1 MSRLPN
7 LECILCQLNN
17 ERGGITLALD
27 RDMSQS
33 KASSENQFLY
43 LDQEDFKSKF
53 TSEKDAGRIRF
64 YVEGASCGKCVRKI
78 EELALNVQGLKS
90 LRFDLGTGLA
100 EAEIDPDRLAFSQ
113 LAENIRGLGYNPIPL
128 TPETPSDSLQKTE
141 DRRELIRLGVGAAC
155 AGNIMTFSFATYLG
169 APTEFSGLFQT
180 LSFVLY
186 LPVLFYVAMPF
197 YVGALRSLR
206 LKQISIDLPM
216 AIASLS
222 GFVFSTV
229 QWLRGHDDIY
239 FDSLSGFLFLILLA
253 RALQK
258 RLQRKFLRPQEL
270 MESLRLERVRRIS
283 RTGWDWTPIE
293 SLRAG
298 ERILLCSPETLP
310 AECELLSSRAHFSLA
325 WLSGESRPKTFLRGS
340 TVPAGARLLSGEAHL
355 LAKKPLRETGFGQ
368 ILGEIQSFTLS
379 NNRMVSISDRWAQ
392 WLLGIV
398 LTTALVFLASYWSF
412 SSEEAIHRALAL
424 IILACP
430 CAMAFGTPL
439 AFAAG
444 LRRAQKAGLIVRNA
458 DIFEKCAGVETVFFD
473 KTGTLTESDLAL
485 LPAPQPVP
493 GVYQKVVLALENE
506 SMHPIAFSFRQAFGS
521 HIQLPPVDGL
531 TEKPGFGVSGFVY
544 GKFYEIR
551 KNTKP
556 NSQVSC
562 TLFEDQQPIQT
573 FVFQAR
579 LKPRVNETLAAI
591 RALGKRVILLSG
603 DTREVSLS
611 VGRSLGFSAQDILSE
626 MDPAGK
632 LAAVSE
638 NPRSMMVGDGVNDS
652 LAMMHAQVGV
662 AVSGGMETALRS
674 ADVYLSE
681 QSLDGIRMLFAI
693 SARCMRTIKIN
704 LLISLFYNVVGGVLA
719 LLGYIDPLAAA
730 LLMPLSSGFI
740 LLSTWFSSRKS

>member
-1 MSRLPN
+1 MARFPN
-7 LECILCQLNN
+7 LECIFCQLNN
-17 ERGGITLALD
+17 QRGGIALAMED
-27 RDMSQS
+27 EMSHG
-33 KASSENQFLY
+33 KAHSENQFLY
-43 LDQEDFKSKF
+43 LDQEDFKSKY
-53 TSEKDAGRIRF
+53 TSEQNAGRIRF

-78 EELALNVQGLKS
+78 EELSLNVAGLKS

-100 EAEIDPDRLAFSQ
+100 EAEIDPRQLAFSS
-113 LAENIRGLGYNPIPL
+113 LAEKIRALGYNPIPL
-128 TPETPSDSLQKTE
+128 TPETASESLQKIE

-169 APTEFSGLFQT
+169 APREFSDLFQA
-180 LSFVLY
+180 LSFTLY
-186 LPVLFYVAMPF
+186 LPVLFYVALPF
-197 YVGALRSLR
+197 YFGALRSLR
-206 LKQISIDLPM
+206 LKQISIDLPL

-222 GFVFSTV
+222 GFAFSTI
-229 QWLRGHDDIY
+229 QWLRGYDDIY
-239 FDSLSGFLFLILLA
+239 FDSLSGFVFLILLS
-253 RALQK
+253 RAIQK
-258 RLQRKFLRPQEL
+258 RMQRKFLRPQEL
-270 MESLRLERVRRIS
+270 LESLRLERVRRVS

-298 ERILLCSPETLP
+298 ERVLLLSPETLP

-355 LAKKPLRETGFGQ
+355 VARKPLRETGFGQ
-368 ILGEIQSFTLS
+368 ILSEVQSFSLS

-392 WLLGIV
+392 WLLGLV
-398 LTTALVFLASYWSF
+398 LTSALVFLASYWF
-412 SSEEAIHRALAL
+412 VSSEEAIRRSLAL

-439 AFAAG
+439 ALAAA
-444 LRRAQKAGLIVRNA
+444 LRRAQKSGLIVRNA
-458 DIFEKCAGVETVFFD
+458 DIFEKCVGVDTVFFD

-485 LPAPQPVP
+485 VSPPQPIP

-521 HIQLPPVDGL
+521 HTQLPPVDGL
-531 TEKPGFGVSGFVY
+531 TEKPGFGVSGFIY

-562 TLFEDQQPIQT
+562 TLFEDQHPIQT

-579 LKPRVNETLAAI
+579 LKPGVHETLQAI

-603 DTREVSLS
+603 DTREVSQV
-611 VGRSLGFSAQDILSE
+611 VGKMLGFRRQDILAE

-632 LAAVSE
+632 LAAVTE

-652 LAMMHAQVGV
+652 LAMMRSQVGV
-662 AVSGGMETALRS
+662 AVSGGMQTALRS

-681 QSLDGIRMLFAI
+681 ESLDGITKLFAI
-693 SARCMRTIKIN
+693 SARCMRTIKTN
-704 LLISLFYNVVGGVLA
+704 LFISVFYNAVGGGLA
-719 LLGYIDPLAAA
+719 LLGVIDPLAAA

-740 LLSTWFSSRKS
+740 LLSTWISTRNS